1 MILIIVV
8 FLIIMHLF
16 NMTIY
21 DIYKLS
27 GGWKMETNVYF
38 VRHAQPD
45 FSVKDDL
52 IRPLSEKGLGDA
64 KKVTKILMDKD
75 ITSIYSSPFKRAI
88 DTINDFANKSQIEII
103 TVDDFC
109 ERRVGQWVEDFKS
122 FSQKQ
127 WKDFNFKLDRG
138 ESLDEVQ
145 KRNINALFSVI
156 RDNIGKNV
164 VVATHGTALST
175 IINYFN
181 PTFNYE
187 GFLDIVDKM
196 PYVLRFKFT
205 EMELQC
211 IEEIE
216 FEL

>member
-1 MILIIVV
+1 
-8 FLIIMHLF
+8 
-16 NMTIY
+16 
-21 DIYKLS
+21 
-27 GGWKMETNVYF
+27 METNIYF

-45 FSVKDDL
+45 FSAKDDL
-52 IRPLSEKGLGDA
+52 IRPLSEKGLEDA
-64 KKVTKILMDKD
+64 KKVTKILMDKN

-109 ERRVGQWVEDFKS
+109 ERRVGQWLEDFKS
-122 FSQKQ
+122 FSQRQ
-127 WKDFNFKLDRG
+127 WRDFNFKLDRG
-138 ESLDEVQ
+138 ESLYEVQ

-181 PTFNYE
+181 PAFDYE
-187 GFLDIVDKM
+187 GFLSIVDKM
-196 PYVLRFKFT
+196 LYVLRFKFN
-205 EMELQC
+205 EMKFQC

-216 FEL
+216 FQL